1 MSGQGQH
8 GRVKGY
14 VSKEGTEIPPM
25 DFKMTNIGIG
35 AIVKQ
40 IGNNKVA
47 GFSMVY
53 NFVNIGD
60 EKKFALKNQKWLIRF
75 YFGFRL

>member
-1 MSGQGQH
+1 MSLNMPSTRQ
-8 GRVKGY
+8 
-14 VSKEGTEIPPM
+14 SCLA
-25 DFKMTNIGIG
+25 NIG

-40 IGNNKVA
+40 IGYNKFA

-60 EKKFALKNQKWLIRF
+60 EKKFALKNLF
-75 YFGFRL
+75 D